1 MNIGLYFGSFN
12 PIHNGHLAIA
22 SYVLEHTDLHEVWF
36 VVSPQNPFKA
46 NDVLLPEQ
54 QRLHMVQLAIQAIP
68 MMKASDVE
76 FALPKPSYT
85 YDTLQY
91 LTQHYPHHSFALMMG
106 ADNAERMHEWKNA
119 TQLLG
124 HYPIYVYPRDNDTP
138 IATQHPDFKYVK
150 APLYPIS
157 STQIRTQIANN
168 TDVSTWLHPAVY
180 AYIKEHNLYK

>member
-1 MNIGLYFGSFN
+1 MQIGLYFGSFN

-22 SYVLEHTDLHEVWF
+22 KYVLEHTHLQEVWF
-36 VVSPQNPFKA
+36 VVSPQNPFKI

-54 QRLHMVQLAIQAIP
+54 HRLRMVELAIQQYPA
-68 MMKASDVE
+68 MKASDVE

-91 LTQHYPHHSFALMMG
+91 LAEHYPHHSFALMMG

-138 IATQHPDFKYVK
+138 ITTQHPGFHYVK

-157 STQIRTQIANN
+157 STQIRMQIAHNI
-168 TDVSTWLHPAVY
+168 DVSAWLHPPVY
-180 AYIKEHNLYK
+180 AYINEHHLYK